1 MVTKVALGGEKK
13 VAYPYESRFGS
24 HKKMVIEELG
34 DGNVV
39 CEDEFG
45 KYQTKASSIDSG
57 SADPNRF
64 DLPRRKVKIG

>member
-1 MVTKVALGGEKK
+1 MAAKVALGSEKK
-13 VAYPYESRFGS
+13 IPYKYESRFGS
-24 HKKMVIEELG
+24 HKSMVIEELV

-45 KYQTKASSIDSG
+45 KYQTKASNVDNG

-64 DLPRRKVKIG
+64 DLTRRKVKLS